1 MAGSASS
8 IRITPTASEAVK
20 DASAET
26 KVSYGFLFLSIFL
39 FIWGW
44 RHGSYWAVKNTL
56 KCQNNLCVLT
66 MRSPGW
72 EYKTVEGLRREH
84 MIKTDMV
91 RIDPKTK
98 EVLPLT
104 PDEYREKKKKKG
116 KKKDKDQRYT
126 YSYTLEYNH
135 PETMER
141 RTQVMNDF
149 RAPSR
154 SRARKQMTKLSSYIK
169 GDRSTLELKESMDW
183 TWQSILAIVFGVLC
197 FLLTLLLGQFAD
209 PKAVYNKAL
218 VRKRH
223 FSKVGAH
230 KRRM

>member
-1 MAGSASS
+1 M
-8 IRITPTASEAVK
+8 
-20 DASAET
+20 
-26 KVSYGFLFLSIFL
+26 
-39 FIWGW
+39 
-44 RHGSYWAVKNTL
+44 
-56 KCQNNLCVLT
+56 
-66 MRSPGW
+66 
-72 EYKTVEGLRREH
+72 EGLRREH

-91 RIDPKTK
+91 RIDPNTK

-116 KKKDKDQRYT
+116 KKNKSPRSA

-141 RTQVMNDF
+141 RTKVMNEF

-154 SRARKQMTKLSSYIK
+154 SRARKQMTKLNSYIK
-169 GDRSTLELKESMDW
+169 GDRNMLDLKESMDW
-183 TWQSILAIVFGVLC
+183 TWQSILAIVFGILC

-209 PKAVYNKAL
+209 PKSVYNKAL
-218 VRKRH
+218 VRKKH